1 MKRIFIV
8 YGHYDEKSFNAA
20 IRDKFVDTVKK
31 NSHTVDV
38 VDLYKEKFNPV
49 FSGEEPNEIVL
60 DHRGRIEKSD
70 VIVLIA
76 PIWNFRM
83 PAIVEG
89 CIDKVL
95 APPWAFRFKRL
106 FGNYGYP
113 LGNLKG
119 KKAVVF
125 CTYGSP
131 QFAVRTFFLNMPTK
145 RLRRGVFNICGI
157 TDVIYKR
164 YFAVPFVEDKKR
176 KKFLKDVQKTAI
188 NI

>member
-1 MKRIFIV
+1 MKNIFIV
-8 YGHYDEKSFNAA
+8 YGHYDEISFKAA
-20 IRDKFVDTVKK
+20 IRDKFIDTVKK

-38 VDLYKEKFNPV
+38 VHLYKEKFDPV
-49 FSGEEPNEIVL
+49 FSGEEPDESVL
-60 DHRGRIEKSD
+60 DHRKRIEESD

-89 CIDKVL
+89 WIDKVL

-125 CTYGSP
+125 LS
-131 QFAVRTFFLNMPTK
+131 L
-145 RLRRGVFNICGI
+145 IHI
-157 TDVIYKR
+157 
-164 YFAVPFVEDKKR
+164 
-176 KKFLKDVQKTAI
+176 
-188 NI
+188 